1 MQQQD
6 VSQPPVT
13 EAAATNAAA
22 TAKIESTYQRQV
34 ERNALWALMITAVAT
49 MVVTYLANVDRTMIP
64 ISPDRGSVGF
74 QYLMATM
81 VATLVLTPYAYA
93 QATDFR
99 NRRLPPEMRRRY
111 GWSIIPI
118 TLAVTLFI
126 GLVVSGVVEI
136 LSISFEGAAL
146 NRLSA
151 VLRTGIFAGIM
162 SYVVVSWV
170 MRMRDSQ
177 LIYIAIF
184 YLFATLLIAGATH
197 ENPMWYQASFSYL
210 GMTQSNSR
218 FVFDLGL
225 PFTGLLIIIWNLY
238 FTEFFDILVEEGVV
252 SSRTRTIVRWCV
264 IFVGVMLAFVG
275 IFRFG
280 IGLMFN
286 ILHDLSA
293 TGMGV
298 GLGVLILVMPM
309 LIDRFPRAFYV
320 YSFAT
325 VAMLIVAVVMKILGY
340 YSLTGL
346 ELSAFAL
353 SSVWLLIFYRNVEQ
367 LTAQVRPD
375 IRI

>member
-1 MQQQD
+1 MNREGVLVVHD
-6 VSQPPVT
+6 TPSF
-13 EAAATNAAA
+13 E
-22 TAKIESTYQRQV
+22 ESYHRQV
-34 ERNALWALMITAVAT
+34 EHTALWALMVTAVAT
-49 MVVTYLANVDRTMIP
+49 MVVTYLANLDREMIP

-74 QYLMATM
+74 QYLMATLFS
-81 VATLVLTPYAYA
+81 TLILTPYAYSQGA
-93 QATDFR
+93 DYR
-99 NRRLPPEMRRRY
+99 NRRLPAEMRKRY
-111 GWSIIPI
+111 TWSIIPI
-118 TLAVTLFI
+118 TLAVTLFV

-136 LSISFEGAAL
+136 LSISFEGAEL
-146 NRLSA
+146 NRISA
-151 VLRTGIFAGIM
+151 VLRTGTFAGLM

-170 MRMRDSQ
+170 MRMRDSH

-238 FTEFFDILVEEGVV
+238 FMEFFDVLVEEKVV
-252 SSRTRTIVRWCV
+252 TSRTQTIVRWCV
-264 IFVGVMLAFVG
+264 ILVGVMLAFVG

-280 IGLMFN
+280 IGLMLN

-298 GLGVLILVMPM
+298 ALGILMLLIPR
-309 LIDRFPRAFYV
+309 LIKDFPRAFYL
-320 YSFAT
+320 YSYAT
-325 VAMLIVAVVMKILGY
+325 VGMLLVAVIMKIFGY

-346 ELSAFAL
+346 ELSAFTLA
-353 SSVWLLIFYRNVEQ
+353 SVWLLIFYRNVEQ
-367 LTAQVRPD
+367 LTEQVRPG

>member
-81 VATLVLTPYAYA
+81 AATLLLTPYAYA

-162 SYVVVSWV
+162 SYVVVSWA
-170 MRMRDSQ
+170 MRMR
-177 LIYIAIF
+177 
-184 YLFATLLIAGATH
+184 
-197 ENPMWYQASFSYL
+197 
-210 GMTQSNSR
+210 
-218 FVFDLGL
+218 
-225 PFTGLLIIIWNLY
+225 
-238 FTEFFDILVEEGVV
+238 
-252 SSRTRTIVRWCV
+252 
-264 IFVGVMLAFVG
+264 
-275 IFRFG
+275 
-280 IGLMFN
+280 
-286 ILHDLSA
+286 
-293 TGMGV
+293 
-298 GLGVLILVMPM
+298 
-309 LIDRFPRAFYV
+309 
-320 YSFAT
+320 
-325 VAMLIVAVVMKILGY
+325 
-340 YSLTGL
+340 
-346 ELSAFAL
+346 
-353 SSVWLLIFYRNVEQ
+353 
-367 LTAQVRPD
+367 
-375 IRI
+375 